1 MSKKIFLSTGGFS
14 KQKPED
20 TANLFLKNNIVN
32 IELSSG
38 KHSNQ
43 NLNEIIKLKKKCNF
57 VLHNYFPPPKKP
69 FVMNLA
75 SKNKSIFKQTRNLI
89 LKSIKFSKKVNSN

>member
-14 KQKPED
+14 KQKPVD

-43 NLNEIIKLKKKCNF
+43 NLNEIIKLKKK
-57 VLHNYFPPPKKP
+57 
-69 FVMNLA
+69 M
-75 SKNKSIFKQTRNLI
+75 
-89 LKSIKFSKKVNSN
+89 

>member
-14 KQKPED
+14 KQKPVD

-43 NLNEIIKLKKKCNF
+43 NLNEIIKLKKNVILYYTIIF
-57 VLHNYFPPPKKP
+57 HLQ
-69 FVMNLA
+69 
-75 SKNKSIFKQTRNLI
+75 KNHS
-89 LKSIKFSKKVNSN
+89 